1 MRRCPYCAE
10 EIQDAAVICRFCG
23 RSVTPVRAS
32 ETSPAAPKQ
41 SWYRLDDRV
50 CRESGPQEPPRPKGS
65 LWSKLGGAAMNA
77 LGPRRH
83 ADDETQARVERYA
96 KIGLDRKARGRD

>member
-23 RSVTPVRAS
+23 RSVTPVRS
-32 ETSPAAPKQ
+32 SDTPPAAPKH

-50 CRESGPQEPPRPKGS
+50 RRATGTKDARPRPS

-77 LGPRRH
+77 FAPRRH
-83 ADDETQARVERYA
+83 DEEPQARVERYA
-96 KIGLDRKARGRD
+96 KLADGKPRKPD